1 MSQVTPDQLK
11 ALLAY
16 ASKRLG
22 TTPEELEKTVS
33 QGNLSALA
41 NHLDPENAAR
51 LNALTSDRGK
61 AEQLLNSPEAQ
72 QAIAKLLGDS
82 QK

>member
-22 TTPEELEKTVS
+22 TTPEQLEKPLPKEICLPWRAGSTPKTPPS
-33 QGNLSALA
+33 
-41 NHLDPENAAR
+41 
-51 LNALTSDRGK
+51 
-61 AEQLLNSPEAQ
+61 
-72 QAIAKLLGDS
+72 
-82 QK
+82 

>member
-22 TTPEELEKTVS
+22 TTPEQLEKTVTE
-33 QGNLSALA
+33 GNLSALA
-41 NHLDPENAAR
+41 GRLDPENAAKP
-51 LNALTSDRGK
+51 NAMTADRSK
-61 AEQLLNSPEAQ
+61 AEQLLQSPQAQ
-72 QAIAKLLGDS
+72 QAIAKLLGNT
-82 QK
+82 KP

>member
-22 TTPEELEKTVS
+22 TTPEQLEKTVTE
-33 QGNLSALA
+33 GNLSALA
-41 NHLDPENAAR
+41 GRLDPENAAK
-51 LNALTSDRGK
+51 LNEIGEELA
-61 AEQLLNSPEAQ
+61 AQLLQSPQAQ
-72 QAIAKLLGDS
+72 QAIAKLLGNT
-82 QK
+82 KP